1 MKMDSDEK
9 KSGKLK
15 WALTQIHLRAQVQ
28 VGRTLTHDDLAD
40 LAGVGKRSVGDWM
53 RGVSAPSGMSA
64 VFELLSQLGDD
75 DVINVVRGWRTAST
89 SGSTKN
95 RDSDSAKHQV
105 GRAKAV
111 HSRKTAIKK
120 STTIHRGK

>member
-1 MKMDSDEK
+1 MKTDSNEEK
-9 KSGKLK
+9 KGKLK
-15 WALTQIHLRAQVQ
+15 WALRQIHLRAQVQ
-28 VGRTLTHDDLAD
+28 AGRTLTHDDLAD

-89 SGSTKN
+89 SRSKKS
-95 RDSDSAKHQV
+95 RDLDSGKHQV
-105 GRAKAV
+105 GRPKAV
-111 HSRKTAIKK
+111 RSRKTAIKK
-120 STTIHRGK
+120 NTAIHRGK

>member
-1 MKMDSDEK
+1 MKTDSNEE

-15 WALTQIHLRAQVQ
+15 WALKQIHLRAQVQ
-28 VGRTLTHDDLAD
+28 AGRTLTHDDLAD

-89 SGSTKN
+89 SASTKN
-95 RDSDSAKHQV
+95 SDPDSGKRQV
-105 GRAKAV
+105 VRTKAV

-120 STTIHRGK
+120 STAIHRRK

>member
-1 MKMDSDEK
+1 MKTESSKE

-15 WALTQIHLRAQVQ
+15 WALKQIHLRTQVQ

-75 DVINVVRGWRTAST
+75 DVIDVVRGWRTAST
-89 SGSTKN
+89 LLSKKVKTPGSGKQ
-95 RDSDSAKHQV
+95 QV

-111 HSRKTAIKK
+111 RSRTTGINKNTAIQ
-120 STTIHRGK
+120 RGK